1 MKQPSFKSII
11 IGVLVLITAFI
22 AFKYGTSLKERFDS
36 YVLLNQ
42 LKEQLDSL
50 EQEKQ
55 NLLAYLEKERERG
68 TQLTEENAQLKDNI
82 KATRRRLT
90 RLFMEKR
97 EKEKAHQELSYHFAL
112 LKAENSALLEEKSQL
127 NKKMAE
133 AASENQSLKTKL
145 SSIQELKKAIREL
158 RKRKRT
164 QPQSLISLK
173 PRSTDKMMD
182 GNRGYI
188 LKDGKSTYLGRI
200 HVEVRPAS
208 SAE

>member
-1 MKQPSFKSII
+1 
-11 IGVLVLITAFI
+11 
-22 AFKYGTSLKERFDS
+22 
-36 YVLLNQ
+36 
-42 LKEQLDSL
+42 
-50 EQEKQ
+50 
-55 NLLAYLEKERERG
+55 
-68 TQLTEENAQLKDNI
+68 
-82 KATRRRLT
+82 
-90 RLFMEKR
+90 
-97 EKEKAHQELSYHFAL
+97 
-112 LKAENSALLEEKSQL
+112 
-127 NKKMAE
+127 MAE